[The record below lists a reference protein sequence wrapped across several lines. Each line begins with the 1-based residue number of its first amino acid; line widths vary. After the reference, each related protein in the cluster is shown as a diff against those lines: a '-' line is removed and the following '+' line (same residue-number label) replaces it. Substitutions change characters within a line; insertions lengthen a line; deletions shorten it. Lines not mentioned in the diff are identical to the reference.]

1 MYYDDRLNLNVLV
14 GGVADGVEIK
24 DQVVTSKIVGSD
36 QPDANVL
43 VLDEDTNRVIAV
55 GTGTAV
61 LVVNGKEY
69 NVKVTPAPITLAVI
83 TGQSIGS
90 GSKGDPQKSVV
101 CEGGQVYNTTLW
113 IKEDAWRSGL
123 SGSTLGFTAEDRF
136 ADIDMLTNDAGSK
149 KGTQGV
155 NGALGYHWNQL
166 TGEKIWIVN
175 CAAGG
180 SCVNEWQ
187 LESSKGYL
195 SKTIEAMNF
204 ASNVLKNEVAAGHYK
219 YRTTT
224 VINFSG
230 ANFSNVKEKYDD
242 YQLTLWHDAMW
253 RGLVQGA
260 TVDINGDG
268 KIDPPR
274 STGYVPCWTRN
285 RNIFNVDL
293 PLTYFRAMSKEYP
306 GVFLAAHYKYLKTDA
321 GIARN
326 FPDIKY
332 TVQDGSQMSRPTK
345 VSEVFAP
352 DNVHLLQVGY
362 NAVGFE
368 IAESLYEYVFKKAEI
383 TGVNIF
389 NVTDNSAEITSDKMT
404 MSVGDKY
411 QLVFIPDSIA
421 VSDLELVVEGN
432 LSLVGLGY
440 VTATAKGTGKIII
453 KRGDEVIRTVT
464 VTID

>member
-1 MYYDDRLNLNVLV
+1 MIKRISALILASICMLGVLVGCTAPETPTKPNVTPSTPKPEDNPEPNEPEIEKVDMYYDDRLNLNVLV

-187 LESSKGYL
+187 PNSSTDFL
-195 SKTIEAMNF
+195 NKTIEAMNYV
-204 ASNVLKNEVAAGHYK
+204 SNILKNEVAAGHYV
-219 YRTTT
+219 Y
-224 VINFSG
+224 
-230 ANFSNVKEKYDD
+230 
-242 YQLTLWHDAMW
+242 
-253 RGLVQGA
+253 
-260 TVDINGDG
+260 
-268 KIDPPR
+268 
-274 STGYVPCWTRN
+274 
-285 RNIFNVDL
+285 
-293 PLTYFRAMSKEYP
+293 
-306 GVFLAAHYKYLKTDA
+306 
-321 GIARN
+321 
-326 FPDIKY
+326 
-332 TVQDGSQMSRPTK
+332 
-345 VSEVFAP
+345 
-352 DNVHLLQVGY
+352 
-362 NAVGFE
+362 
-368 IAESLYEYVFKKAEI
+368 
-383 TGVNIF
+383 
-389 NVTDNSAEITSDKMT
+389 
-404 MSVGDKY
+404 
-411 QLVFIPDSIA
+411 
-421 VSDLELVVEGN
+421 
-432 LSLVGLGY
+432 
-440 VTATAKGTGKIII
+440 
-453 KRGDEVIRTVT
+453 
-464 VTID
+464 